1 MPYKI
6 IFFNI
11 SFIKFMMNLS
21 LKNKTALVGGSTQ
34 GIGKAIAIQ
43 LAENGA
49 NIVLLARNEAKLIET
64 LSELKNTEG
73 VSHKYIVADFSDF
86 DNFKKTITDFFK
98 EHTVDIVIN
107 NTGGPPAGAAMDKS
121 LDDFQRT
128 FDMHLLANHFLAQQA
143 VEGMKKN
150 GWGRIINIL
159 SSTIKQPKTNMMLSN
174 SIRAAV
180 ANWAK
185 TLASELAPFGI
196 TVNNVLPGYIA
207 TERLTELSLFKSS
220 LSKKDLAEIEKEM
233 LTEIPIGR
241 LGKPEEMAYAVAF
254 LCSHMA
260 DYITGINLPV
270 DGGVLKSL

>member
-1 MPYKI
+1 
-6 IFFNI
+6 
-11 SFIKFMMNLS
+11 MMNLS

-49 NIVLLARNEAKLIET
+49 NLVLLARNEAKLIET
-64 LSELKNTEG
+64 LSELKNMAVRHPDSIGTEG
-73 VSHKYIVADFSDF
+73 VSHKFIVADFSDF
-86 DNFKKTITDFFK
+86 DNFKKTIADFFK
-98 EHTVDIVIN
+98 ENTVDIVIN
-107 NTGGPPAGAAMDKS
+107 NTGGPPAGAALDKS

-128 FDMHLLANHFLAQQA
+128 FDMHLLANHFLAQHA
-143 VEGMKKN
+143 VESMKRN

-159 SSTIKQPKTNMMLSN
+159 SSTIKQPKTNMVLSN

-180 ANWAK
+180 ANWSK
-185 TLASELAPFGI
+185 TLATELAPFGI

-220 LSKKDLAEIEKEM
+220 SSKKDLAEIEKEM
-233 LTEIPIGR
+233 LAEIPIGR

>member
-1 MPYKI
+1 
-6 IFFNI
+6 
-11 SFIKFMMNLS
+11 MMNFS

-34 GIGKAIAIQ
+34 GIGKAIALQ

-49 NIVLLARNEAKLIET
+49 NVILLARNESKLIET

-73 VSHKYIVADFSDF
+73 VSHKYIVADFSNF
-86 DNFKKTITDFFK
+86 DNFKKTVSDFFK
-98 EHTVDIVIN
+98 EDTVDIVIN
-107 NTGGPPAGAAMDKS
+107 NTGGPPAGAAIDKS

-128 FDMHLLANHFLAQQA
+128 FEMHLLANHFLAQHA
-143 VEGMKKN
+143 VEGMKRD

-159 SSTIKQPKTNMMLSN
+159 SSTIKQPKTNMVLSN

-180 ANWAK
+180 ANWSK

-207 TERLTELSLFKSS
+207 TERLNELNLFKSS
-220 LSKKDLAEIEKEM
+220 SSKKGLAEIEKEI

>member
-1 MPYKI
+1 
-6 IFFNI
+6 
-11 SFIKFMMNLS
+11 MMNLS

-34 GIGKAIAIQ
+34 GIGKAIAKQ
-43 LAENGA
+43 LSENGA
-49 NIVLLARNEAKLIET
+49 NVVLLARNEAKLIET
-64 LSELKNTEG
+64 LSKLKNTEG
-73 VSHKYIVADFSDF
+73 VTHKYIVADFSAF
-86 DNFKKTITDFFK
+86 DNFKKTIADFFK
-98 EHTVDIVIN
+98 ENTVDIVIN

-128 FDMHLLANHFLAQQA
+128 FDMHLLANHFLAQHA
-143 VEGMKKN
+143 VEGMKRN

-159 SSTIKQPKTNMMLSN
+159 SSTIKQPKTNMVLSN

-207 TERLTELSLFKSS
+207 TERLTELNLFKSS
-220 LSKKDLAEIEKEM
+220 SSKKDLADIEKEM
-233 LTEIPIGR
+233 LAEIPIGR

>member
-1 MPYKI
+1 
-6 IFFNI
+6 
-11 SFIKFMMNLS
+11 MMNLS
-21 LKNKTALVGGSTQ
+21 LKNKTALVAGSTQ

-43 LAENGA
+43 LSENGA
-49 NIVLLARNEAKLIET
+49 NVVLLARNESKLIET
-64 LSELKNTEG
+64 LSKLKNTEG
-73 VSHKYIVADFSDF
+73 ASHKYIVADFSNF
-86 DNFKKTITDFFK
+86 DDFKKTVFEFFK
-98 EHTVDIVIN
+98 ENTVNIVIN
-107 NTGGPPAGAAMDKS
+107 NTGGPPAGAAMDTS

-128 FDMHLLANHFLAQQA
+128 FEMHLLANHFLAQQA
-143 VEGMKKN
+143 VEGMKRN

-159 SSTIKQPKTNMMLSN
+159 SSTIKQPKTNMVLSN
-174 SIRAAV
+174 SIRAGV

-207 TERLTELSLFKSS
+207 TERLTELNLFKSS
-220 LSKKDLAEIEKEM
+220 KAQKTLSEVEKEM
-233 LTEIPIGR
+233 LSEIPIGR

-254 LCSHMA
+254 LCSHLA

>member
-1 MPYKI
+1 
-6 IFFNI
+6 
-11 SFIKFMMNLS
+11 MNLS

-34 GIGKAIAIQ
+34 GIGKAIAKQ
-43 LAENGA
+43 LADNGA
-49 NIVLLARNEAKLIET
+49 TVVLLARNEKKLIET

-73 VSHKYIVADFSDF
+73 SRHKYLIADFSDF
-86 DNFKKTITDFFK
+86 DNFKKTISAFFDK
-98 EHTVDIVIN
+98 NKVDIIIN

-121 LDDFQRT
+121 LDDFQST
-128 FDMHLLANHFLAQQA
+128 FEMHLLANHFLAQLA
-143 VEGMKKN
+143 VEGMKQK

-159 SSTIKQPKTNMMLSN
+159 SSTIKQPKANMVLSN

-185 TLASELAPFGI
+185 TLATELAPHGI

-207 TERLTELSLFKSS
+207 TERLNELNRFKS
-220 LSKKDLAEIEKEM
+220 EKTHKTLDAVELEM
-233 LTEIPIGR
+233 LSEIPIGR
-241 LGKPEEMAYAVAF
+241 LGQPEEMAYAVAF

-260 DYITGINLPV
+260 DYITGINLPI

>member
-1 MPYKI
+1 MD
-6 IFFNI
+6 F
-11 SFIKFMMNLS
+11 S

-34 GIGKAIAIQ
+34 GIGKAIAKQ

-49 NIVLLARNEAKLIET
+49 SVVLLARNEAKLIET

-73 VSHKYIVADFSDF
+73 VSHKYIVADFSDLE
-86 DNFKKTITDFFK
+86 NFKKSVSGFFK
-98 EHTVDIVIN
+98 ENTVDIVIN

-128 FDMHLLANHFLAQQA
+128 FEMHLLVNHFLAQQA
-143 VEGMKKN
+143 IEGMKQN
-150 GWGRIINIL
+150 GWGRIINVL
-159 SSTIKQPKTNMMLSN
+159 SSTIKQPKTNMVLSN

-185 TLASELAPFGI
+185 TLATELAPYGI

-207 TERLTELSLFKSS
+207 TERLNALNLFKSEKS
-220 LSKKDLAEIEKEM
+220 SKNLDDVTKEM
-233 LTEIPIGR
+233 LSEIPIGR
-241 LGKPEEMAYAVAF
+241 LGQPEEMAYAVAF
-254 LCSHMA
+254 LCSEMA
-260 DYITGINLPV
+260 NYITGINLPV

>member
-1 MPYKI
+1 
-6 IFFNI
+6 
-11 SFIKFMMNLS
+11 MNLF
-21 LKNKTALVGGSTQ
+21 LKNKTALIGGSTQ

-43 LAENGA
+43 LSENGA

-64 LSELKNTEG
+64 LSELKDTEG
-73 VSHKYIVADFSDF
+73 VTHKYIVADFSNF
-86 DNFKKTITDFFK
+86 DNFKKTIADFFK
-98 EHTVDIVIN
+98 ENTVDIVIN

-128 FDMHLLANHFLAQQA
+128 FEMHLLANHFLAQQA
-143 VEGMKKN
+143 TESMKQK

-159 SSTIKQPKTNMMLSN
+159 SSTIKQPKTNMVLSN

-180 ANWAK
+180 ANWSK

-207 TERLTELSLFKSS
+207 TERLNELNLFKSS
-220 LSKKDLAEIEKEM
+220 SSKKGLAEIEKEM

-241 LGKPEEMAYAVAF
+241 LGKPEEMAFAVAF
-254 LCSHMA
+254 LCSEMA

>member
-1 MPYKI
+1 MT
-6 IFFNI
+6 
-11 SFIKFMMNLS
+11 LS

-34 GIGKAIAIQ
+34 GIGKAIAKQ

-49 NIVLLARNEAKLIET
+49 SVVLLARNEAKLVET

-73 VSHKYIVADFSDF
+73 PPHRYLVADFSDF
-86 DNFKKTITDFFK
+86 DAFKKTIGDFFK
-98 EHTVDIVIN
+98 ENTVDIIIN

-128 FDMHLLANHFLAQQA
+128 FEMHLLANHFLAQQA
-143 VEGMKKN
+143 IVGMKQN
-150 GWGRIINIL
+150 GWGRIINVL
-159 SSTIKQPKTNMMLSN
+159 SSTIKQPKTNMVLSN

-185 TLASELAPFGI
+185 TLATELAPHGV

-207 TERLTELSLFKSS
+207 TERLNELTVFKS
-220 LSKKDLAEIEKEM
+220 EKSGKNLDDVTQEM
-233 LTEIPIGR
+233 LSEIPIGR
-241 LGKPEEMAYAVAF
+241 LGRPEEMAYAVAF
-254 LCSHMA
+254 LCSHTA

>member
-1 MPYKI
+1 
-6 IFFNI
+6 
-11 SFIKFMMNLS
+11 MMNLS

-49 NIVLLARNEAKLIET
+49 NVVLLARNEAKLIET

-73 VSHKYIVADFSDF
+73 VTHKYIVADFSNF
-86 DNFKKTITDFFK
+86 DNFKKTIADFFK
-98 EHTVDIVIN
+98 ENTVDIVIN
-107 NTGGPPAGAAMDKS
+107 NTGGPPAGAALDKS

-128 FDMHLLANHFLAQQA
+128 FDMHLLANHFLAQHA
-143 VEGMKKN
+143 VEGMKRN

-159 SSTIKQPKTNMMLSN
+159 SSTIKQPKTNMVLSN

-180 ANWAK
+180 ANWSK
-185 TLASELAPFGI
+185 TLASELAPLGI

-207 TERLTELSLFKSS
+207 TERLNELNLFKSS
-220 LSKKDLAEIEKEM
+220 KAQKTLLEVEKDMIA
-233 LTEIPIGR
+233 EIPIGR

-254 LCSHMA
+254 LCSQMA

>member
-1 MPYKI
+1 MGLS
-6 IFFNI
+6 IFHANKNI
-11 SFIKFMMNLS
+11 MNLS
-21 LKNKTALVGGSTQ
+21 LNNKTAIVGGSTQ
-34 GIGKAIAIQ
+34 GIGKAIAKQ

-49 NIVLLARNEAKLIET
+49 NVILLARNETKLIET

-73 VSHKYIVADFSDF
+73 GKHRYLIADFSDF
-86 DNFKKTITDFFK
+86 DNFKKMISDFFM
-98 EHTVDIVIN
+98 ENTVDILIN

-128 FDMHLLANHFLAQQA
+128 FEMHLLANHFLAQKA
-143 VEGMKKN
+143 IEGMKQK

-159 SSTIKQPKTNMMLSN
+159 SSTIKQPKTNMVLSN

-185 TLASELAPFGI
+185 TLATELAPHGV

-207 TERLTELSLFKSS
+207 TERLNELNLFKSS
-220 LSKKDLAEIEKEM
+220 MSKKDLSFIEKEM
-233 LTEIPIGR
+233 IAEIPIGR
-241 LGKPEEMAYAVAF
+241 LGKPEEMAYSVAF

>member
-1 MPYKI
+1 
-6 IFFNI
+6 
-11 SFIKFMMNLS
+11 MMNLS
-21 LKNKTALVGGSTQ
+21 LRNKTALVGGSTQ
-34 GIGKAIAIQ
+34 GIGKAIAKQ

-49 NIVLLARNEAKLIET
+49 NVVLLARNEAKLVET

-73 VSHKYIVADFSDF
+73 VTHKYIVADFSDF
-86 DNFKKTITDFFK
+86 DNFKKTVSDFFK
-98 EHTVDIVIN
+98 ENTVDIVIN
-107 NTGGPPAGAAMDKS
+107 NTGGPPAGAALDKS

-128 FDMHLLANHFLAQQA
+128 FDMHLLANHFLAQHA
-143 VEGMKKN
+143 VEGMKRN
-150 GWGRIINIL
+150 GWGRIINVL
-159 SSTIKQPKTNMMLSN
+159 SSTIKQPKTNMVLSN

-180 ANWAK
+180 ANWSK

-207 TERLTELSLFKSS
+207 TERLNELNLFKSS
-220 LSKKDLAEIEKEM
+220 SSKKDLSLIEKEM
-233 LTEIPIGR
+233 IAEIPIGR